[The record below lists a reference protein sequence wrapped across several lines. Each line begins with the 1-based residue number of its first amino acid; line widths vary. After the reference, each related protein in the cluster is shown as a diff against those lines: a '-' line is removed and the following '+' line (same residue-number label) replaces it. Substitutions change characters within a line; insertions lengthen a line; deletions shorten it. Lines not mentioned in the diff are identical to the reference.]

1 MDDEASS
8 VGEVRGSSQNHKKE
22 KEKENNNKETK
33 KVYDIKYM

>member
-22 KEKENNNKETK
+22 KENNNKETK